1 MNSKLAYSFQNWI
14 AGATW
19 LSQNSIG
26 PVALLLQQ
34 NCNDTLNKNMIENLA
49 PDIFRQRLLIESF
62 YTIDISKK
70 TLEKYLLDV
79 AEYLSLRTYGKPII
93 FVPTSGMGQE
103 KNAGYDAFI
112 PLIDS
117 GISAYFWSNA
127 KFFSI
132 VIYTCK
138 GFDEQ
143 AAIDFTRE
151 YFAVSSEIASA
162 SF

>member
-1 MNSKLAYSFQNWI
+1 
-14 AGATW
+14 
-19 LSQNSIG
+19 
-26 PVALLLQQ
+26 
-34 NCNDTLNKNMIENLA
+34 MIKNLA

-62 YTIDISKK
+62 YTIDISREAV
-70 TLEKYLLDV
+70 EKYLLDI
-79 AEYLSLRTYGKPII
+79 AENLNLRTYGKPVI
-93 FVPTSGMGQE
+93 FAPTSSMGQE

-117 GISAYFWSNA
+117 GISGYFWSNA

-151 YFAVSSEIASA
+151 YFAVSSEIAST